1 MRILRWPTML
11 CLMLVA
17 ATATARAENWP
28 DRPIKF
34 VVAFDAGGTVDI
46 VARIIGDKLSKELG
60 QPVVIENR
68 PGAGGNI
75 GGEYVSHAAP
85 DGYTYLVSGQP
96 THSVGPHLFKN
107 LNYNAMRDVPPVA
120 MIGVSPN
127 LLVVNAKLPV
137 KSVADLVKLA
147 KDKPGTITYSSAG
160 IGTSGFLA
168 AEMLKHKA
176 GLKITHIPYR
186 GGGAAVTALL
196 AGNVDFIFY
205 TIPAVL
211 PHVKSGELRA
221 LAIASKDR
229 SPLVPDVPTIAEAG
243 YPGVD
248 ISAWYGLFAPRGTP
262 QSIVDKISAAVG
274 KVMSG
279 KDVQERFAKLGA
291 EPHYLGPKAL
301 TDYINVESPSFEPL
315 LKDININLPGKK

>member
-1 MRILRWPTML
+1 MRIFRLPVL
-11 CLMLVA
+11 LGLLLMSA
-17 ATATARAENWP
+17 AAARAENWP
-28 DRPIKF
+28 TRPIRF

-46 VARIIGDKLSKELG
+46 VARVVGDRLSKDLG

-68 PGAGGNI
+68 PGAAGNI
-75 GGEYVSHAAP
+75 AGEYVSHATA
-85 DGYTYLVSGQP
+85 DGYTFLVSGQP

-107 LNYNAMRDVPPVA
+107 LNYNPMRDVPPVA
-120 MIGVSPN
+120 MLAVSPN

-147 KDKPGTITYSSAG
+147 KEKPGTVTYSSAG

-168 AEMLKHKA
+168 GEMLAHKA
-176 GLKITHIPYR
+176 DLKITHIPYR
-186 GGGAAVTALL
+186 GGGAAVNGLL
-196 AGNVDFIFY
+196 SGNVDFMFF
-205 TIPAVL
+205 TIPALL
-211 PHVKSGELRA
+211 PHVKSGDLRA
-221 LAIASKDR
+221 LAIAGKDR

-243 YPGVD
+243 YPGFDVN
-248 ISAWYGLFAPRGTP
+248 AWYGLFAAHGTP
-262 QSIVDKISAAVG
+262 QPIVDKISAAIG
-274 KVMSG
+274 KILAE

-315 LKDININLPGKK
+315 LKDISINLPGKK